1 MNRAR
6 LGHVIRKE
14 FTRIR
19 RDPPTMRL
27 LIVAPLL
34 QLILFGYAATND
46 VRNVQ
51 VAVFDGDR
59 SAESRLIIQEIGRSY
74 YFRVLPEVSDPRELG
89 RLLLSGRAQLAL
101 NIPPRFARDLH
112 RNAHAAVGLL
122 VDGSDSNTAGLATV
136 YLKGLL
142 ARRGVQWQVEEARRQ
157 GVATE
162 TLPAV
167 LAVPRVWYNPDLKSV
182 NYMVP
187 GVVGMILLVITL
199 NLASLAV
206 VREREVGTL
215 EQLMVT
221 PLQSSELIVGKM
233 IPLGL
238 IAYAESGLIVLLAIS
253 WFQVPFR
260 GSFLLLFAV
269 APLFL
274 VGNLALGLVIS
285 VISRTQQE
293 AQVLAFL
300 VTMPSVLL
308 SGFMFPIQN
317 MPVPIQYLTHLIP
330 FRYFLE
336 VVRALFLK
344 GVGLEVLWSQVL
356 VLALFAVVLV
366 AVASSAVRRRDSAQ
380 A

>member
-1 MNRAR
+1 M
-6 LGHVIRKE
+6 
-14 FTRIR
+14 
-19 RDPPTMRL
+19 
-27 LIVAPLL
+27 
-34 QLILFGYAATND
+34 
-46 VRNVQ
+46 
-51 VAVFDGDR
+51 
-59 SAESRLIIQEIGRSY
+59 
-74 YFRVLPEVSDPRELG
+74 
-89 RLLLSGRAQLAL
+89 
-101 NIPPRFARDLH
+101 
-112 RNAHAAVGLL
+112 
-122 VDGSDSNTAGLATV
+122 
-136 YLKGLL
+136 
-142 ARRGVQWQVEEARRQ
+142 
-157 GVATE
+157 ATE

-182 NYMVP
+182 DYMVP

-206 VREREVGTL
+206 VRERETGTL

-221 PLQSSELIVGKM
+221 PLQSGELIVGKM

-238 IAYAESGLIVLLAIS
+238 IAYAESGLIVLLAIL
-253 WFQVPFR
+253 WFHVPFR
-260 GSFLLLFAV
+260 GSFLLLFGV

-344 GVGLEVLWSQVL
+344 GVGLEVLW
-356 VLALFAVVLV
+356 
-366 AVASSAVRRRDSAQ
+366 
-380 A
+380 